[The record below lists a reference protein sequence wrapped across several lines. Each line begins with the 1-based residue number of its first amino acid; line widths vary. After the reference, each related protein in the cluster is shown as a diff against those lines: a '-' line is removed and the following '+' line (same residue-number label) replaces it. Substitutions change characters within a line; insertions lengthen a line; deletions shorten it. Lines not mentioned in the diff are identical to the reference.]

1 MYIIPVIR
9 TTRALS
15 ACTLLPNNPLLAIT
29 LSEVLSVVCPFIK
42 NSNQN
47 IDIIFF
53 LFYFYYDREYGFNIM
68 NYFKTKDIIYY
79 NYELLT
85 SLLFLLFYYKI
96 ELF

>member
-1 MYIIPVIR
+1 MYIIPAIR

-47 IDIIFF
+47 IDII
-53 LFYFYYDREYGFNIM
+53 
-68 NYFKTKDIIYY
+68 
-79 NYELLT
+79 
-85 SLLFLLFYYKI
+85 LFLYQNSGVLNILGNINFSVC
-96 ELF
+96 F